1 MLTEKIA
8 KLTEVS
14 RKAKD
19 PDFKRIWKN
28 KIRKL
33 TKKLEK
39 V

>member
-19 PDFKRIWKN
+19 PDFKRIWED
-28 KIRKL
+28 KIRQL
-33 TKKLEK
+33 LEK
-39 V
+39 IK

>member
-8 KLTEVS
+8 KLMEVA
-14 RKAKD
+14 RKD
-19 PDFKRIWKN
+19 PDFKRIWED
-28 KIRKL
+28 KIRRL

>member
-1 MLTEKIA
+1 MLTEKIT
-8 KLTEVS
+8 KLMEVA

-19 PDFKRIWKN
+19 PDFKRIWED
-28 KIRKL
+28 KIRRL